1 GITVDSQGRVFVSS
15 LTAGRSSLS
24 KNILVAVSTDAGQSF
39 RGHEIATNVSILPS
53 TLPANFFRV
62 FTVPQLASDNH
73 GVYMVWDDF
82 GRGNSDVMFT
92 ESTDGG
98 ISWARPL
105 KINDVTTGQH
115 FFSTIAVSRGIISV
129 AWYDSRLGQS
139 SNGFIFGL
147 DVFYAESKDGGHSF
161 SSSVRVTS
169 VSFNPNIV
177 ERADFG
183 ATFVFMGDYIQVA
196 ASP

>member
-1 GITVDSQGRVFVSS
+1 
-15 LTAGRSSLS
+15 
-24 KNILVAVSTDAGQSF
+24 
-39 RGHEIATNVSILPS
+39 
-53 TLPANFFRV
+53 
-62 FTVPQLASDNH
+62 
-73 GVYMVWDDF
+73 MVWDDF
-82 GRGNSDVMFT
+82 GKGNSNVMFT

-98 ISWARPL
+98 ISWASPL
-105 KINDVTTGQH
+105 QVNDVTIGQH
-115 FFSTIAVSRGIISV
+115 FFSSIAVSGGVISV

-161 SSSVRVTS
+161 SSNVRVTN

-196 ASP
+196 ASPTAAHVIWSDNRDACSNIDPFFGCTNQDIFTSTIAL